1 MTQSA
6 SAVLAQAD
14 LYTNSI
20 DYSIIRLPPKAIT
33 VAAGIVAEIGESFLA
48 LIVDKDEV
56 TLVIP
61 AEAVDAFSKRLRDF
75 AQSHK
80 VYRLI
85 TFTIELNFD
94 LVGFIALVSRALADA
109 GISILPLAAFSRD
122 HILIP
127 ADQIDT
133 AIQTLQ
139 QLKSTYQSS

>member
-14 LYTNSI
+14 LYTDGI
-20 DYSIIRLPPKAIT
+20 DYVIIRLPPKAIT
-33 VAAGIVAEIGESFLA
+33 VASGIVAEIGESFLA
-48 LIVDKDEV
+48 LIADKDEV

-61 AEAVDAFSKRLRDF
+61 AEAVDDFSKRLRDF
-75 AQSHK
+75 AQSPK

-85 TFTIELNFD
+85 TFNVELDFD
-94 LVGFIALVSRALADA
+94 LIGFMALVSHALAEA
-109 GISILPLAAFSRD
+109 GISILPVAAYSRD

-127 ADQIDT
+127 ADQIDI

-139 QLKSTYQSS
+139 QLKSAHQS